1 MVNPKKGKK
10 REKNMEWMK
19 QIENIRSV
27 IAFLPRNK
35 GKFMAVY
42 ALSTA

>member
-19 QIENIRSV
+19 QIENILKDGRFKVKYISKY
-27 IAFLPRNK
+27 IK
-35 GKFMAVY
+35 YK
-42 ALSTA
+42 

>member
-19 QIENIRSV
+19 QTENI
-27 IAFLPRNK
+27 LK
-35 GKFMAVY
+35 DGKFKVKFIRKHIKCK
-42 ALSTA
+42 